1 MPHLPIW
8 PKVWAKAHK
17 QLLCSICLRWLKLSS
32 FLTGIL
38 AVYKILIYEAEGAG
52 WYFSNLLFKMHNA
65 MLLFSPIKVYFMALR
80 RFVLQIT
87 FLVFIFPM
95 LFLVYV

>member
-8 PKVWAKAHK
+8 PKVWSKAHK

-38 AVYKILIYEAEGAG
+38 AVYEIPKAEGAG
-52 WYFSNLLFKMHNA
+52 WYFSNLLVKMHYC
-65 MLLFSPIKVYFMALR
+65 L
-80 RFVLQIT
+80 VL
-87 FLVFIFPM
+87 
-95 LFLVYV
+95 